1 MRNATAPFESV
12 TVQLTRQIFLI
23 SQQKLTARGRLATL
37 PAMRQEIESLLSR
50 SAAAWSAG
58 DLDAFMECYEDSPDT
73 VYLSATRL
81 VSGYAAIRAMYAERF
96 GHAMGSLKIK
106 VLQIRPIG
114 ESHALVV
121 GSYALDEHSGLC
133 SLVLRASARGWR
145 ISADHTWST

>member
-1 MRNATAPFESV
+1 M
-12 TVQLTRQIFLI
+12 Q
-23 SQQKLTARGRLATL
+23 
-37 PAMRQEIESLLSR
+37 QEIEALLNR

-96 GHAMGSLKIK
+96 GKSMGSLKIK
-106 VLQIRPIG
+106 VLQVKPIG
-114 ESHALVV
+114 TSHALVV

-133 SLVLRASARGWR
+133 SLILRATERGWR
-145 ISADHTWST
+145 ISADHTWSN